1 MQHSAY
7 CMVFIDDIFIFSK
20 TDEEHAAHVE
30 AVIATLNE
38 FNLKMNVKKSF
49 FGFRSLK
56 VLGISCVVAESINGL
71 FFRNCI
77 NYGLY
82 PLECPGV
89 ATHFSEGDVAIVDYD
104 TFEVQNA
111 TTGDVLQGRQF
122 PEMLLDIL
130 RAEGIYPLMEAKG
143 LLAPPN
149 PETA

>member
-1 MQHSAY
+1 MA
-7 CMVFIDDIFIFSK
+7 I
-20 TDEEHAAHVE
+20 
-30 AVIATLNE
+30 
-38 FNLKMNVKKSF
+38 
-49 FGFRSLK
+49 
-56 VLGISCVVAESINGL
+56 
-71 FFRNCI
+71 
-77 NYGLY
+77 Y